1 MGPSAQDC
9 AAAPRYHATHYV
21 EAFKRSDFAAKLDYY
36 NRNAARRRTA
46 NVNAP
51 WRRLAVRLRDVLY
64 LAVSTGD
71 RLTRGTGDG
80 LLPPWHLRKY
90 YYGTG
95 DPSAFARASA
105 AARTELISRGLRPE
119 HRVLDIGC
127 GVGNLAVGLS
137 DYLTG
142 PYDGFDI
149 HRQAVNW
156 CQQAIT
162 PGRPN
167 FRLHHADLSSGAY
180 NAEGRLDASTFR
192 FAMAS
197 GTYDVVF
204 LGSVF
209 THLLPDTAG
218 QYINE
223 IARLLAPG
231 GVCIASYFLL
241 NPESRAGI
249 EAGTSFMSFPV
260 QHQSGLCL
268 LHDASKPEAAVALD
282 EAFVVG
288 THQRAGLRLRDI
300 RRGAGGRGNA
310 TIRTSSQRSAWRP
323 ESVEILPDRIRLS
336 PDDSVGRVL
345 LHYFLD
351 ERQRLAHQ
359 DVADLGHGMFPGEA
373 RQE

>member
-1 MGPSAQDC
+1 
-9 AAAPRYHATHYV
+9 
-21 EAFKRSDFAAKLDYY
+21 
-36 NRNAARRRTA
+36 
-46 NVNAP
+46 
-51 WRRLAVRLRDVLY
+51 
-64 LAVSTGD
+64 
-71 RLTRGTGDG
+71 
-80 LLPPWHLRKY
+80 LRKY

-95 DPSAFARASA
+95 DPSAFARAVA

-156 CQQAIT
+156 CQHAIS
-162 PGRPN
+162 PRHPN
-167 FRLHHADLSSGAY
+167 FRFHHADLSSVAY
-180 NAEGRLDASTFR
+180 NADGRVDASTFR

-209 THLLPDTAG
+209 THLLPDTAA

-223 IARLLAPG
+223 IGRLLAPG
-231 GVCIASYFLL
+231 GLCIASYFLL
-241 NPESRAGI
+241 NAQTRAGI
-249 EAGTSFMSFPV
+249 EAGASFMSFPV

-288 THQRAGLRLRDI
+288 THQRAGLQVRDI
-300 RRGAGGRGNA
+300 RRGGWWSG
-310 TIRTSSQRSAWRP
+310 QRH
-323 ESVEILPDRIRLS
+323 D
-336 PDDSVGRVL
+336 
-345 LHYFLD
+345 
-351 ERQRLAHQ
+351 Q
-359 DVADLGHGMFPGEA
+359 DVITAARVREAGADGRA
-373 RQE
+373 VQ